1 MEIPLEEI
9 TEIIVKYVN
18 GKVMSFKGKHV
29 ERFIEAVLDNYELSG
44 EEKHPSN
51 DSDKPGSYTS
61 MALSYKKE
69 TRSPA
74 DIAIE
79 MQKQAAKSLKF

>member
-9 TEIIVKYVN
+9 TEITVRYVS

-44 EEKHPSN
+44 EEKHLVT

-61 MALSYKKE
+61 MTLDYKKE
-69 TRSPA
+69 TRNPA